1 MFRHSAS
8 LALLAGLTLPLMAP
22 AAVLTKLNERSTR
35 AIFSG
40 PELEFAQ
47 IGDRMKVGSN
57 CEMVIDRKLN
67 ESDNRVGVNAA
78 ACADRLALQIGA
90 EGALISVVGD
100 NTELERTSDVAAST
114 MSTRSSARS
123 LRATVV
129 RTPKEQMMKGLG
141 VGLILSN
148 MNKDSMAKEVYD
160 MPFGGSVH
168 RTLEN
173 ENSSTGSA
181 GVNLNYSYVPRSG
194 IGFMGDMMLSQVNKI
209 ISSDSYMF
217 IRPAAN
223 AVFGFRDKFYLSGGV
238 NYMMFLQEPG
248 YSEGIF
254 EGQRIKMKPELGWQ
268 VGGGMVWN
276 DTWQAQVQYVT
287 AKQSMNQTLNTE
299 NLGTISGARV
309 VGDYD
314 FTSLEMTLQYRF

>member
-1 MFRHSAS
+1 MFRRSAS

-22 AAVLTKLNERSTR
+22 AAVLVKLNERSTR

-47 IGDRMKVGSN
+47 IGDRVKVGSN

-67 ESDNRVGVNAA
+67 EGDNRVGVKTTS
-78 ACADRLALQIGA
+78 CSDRLALQIGA

-114 MSTRSSARS
+114 MTYKSSARS
-123 LRATVV
+123 MRATV

-141 VGLILSN
+141 VGLIVSN
-148 MNKDSMAKEVYD
+148 MNKDALAKEVYD

-173 ENSSTGSA
+173 ENSSSGSA

-194 IGFMGDMMLSQVNKI
+194 FGFMGDLMLSQVSKI

-217 IRPAAN
+217 LRPSAN
-223 AVFGFRDKFYLSGGV
+223 AVLGFKDKFYLAGGI
-238 NYMMFLQEPG
+238 NYMVFLQEPG
-248 YSEGIF
+248 YSEGTF
-254 EGQRIKMKPELGWQ
+254 KGQQIKMKPEIGWQ

-276 DTWQAQVQYVT
+276 DSWQAQLQYVT
-287 AKQSMNQTLNTE
+287 AKQSMNQDLNTD

-309 VGDYD
+309 VGNYD